1 MRLTVL
7 LLTFLSSCA
16 IINAQ
21 ESTNN
26 ADQTIEAQFDQT
38 IKEAGKY
45 QDYKVVKLVK
55 LNQLKS
61 ATVKRI
67 DGLNGTINELES
79 DITGLES
86 QIEHLTAQL
95 NATQAKVTEL
105 NGAKDSV
112 SLFGI
117 SLDKLTYNLILWSI
131 IAGLLLFMIIF
142 IFKYKNANEVTR
154 GAQSNLS
161 MVENEL
167 EAYKRRSMEKEQ
179 QLSRQLMDERKKNAG
194 K

>member
-1 MRLTVL
+1 MKHIILIFTLLFSLT
-7 LLTFLSSCA
+7 
-16 IINAQ
+16 IISAQ
-21 ESTNN
+21 ESTAVVNN
-26 ADQTIEAQFDQT
+26 TIEAQFDQT

-61 ATVKRI
+61 ATVKEI
-67 DGLNGTINELES
+67 DGLNGTIDELES
-79 DITGLES
+79 TITGLES
-86 QIEHLTAQL
+86 KMANLTEQL
-95 NATQAKVTEL
+95 NETQLKVDEL
-105 NGAKDSV
+105 NNAKDSV

-131 IAGLLLFMIIF
+131 IGALLLFMIIF

-154 GAQSNLS
+154 TAKSNLQL
-161 MVENEL
+161 VEDEL
-167 EAYKRRSMEKEQ
+167 EVYKRRSMEKEQ